1 MQFSNHMTPFLQ
13 NFFYILDLF
22 FKHSSS
28 AQMFNLVLWS
38 FRRDDDRIANADLG
52 KIGTPLCTIMTHE
65 SRNSGLPRIFTF
77 RNRFVGFYNSQL
89 GLIVNSIRFEIDSA
103 PSPIMNYIFTFY
115 YTMQFK
121 NFGDKLTTG
130 QKVACPKNL

>member
-1 MQFSNHMTPFLQ
+1 MQFSNHMTTFLQ

-103 PSPIMNYIFTFY
+103 PSTIREAFKKKVWNFPYFSGVVGFEKVIFH
-115 YTMQFK
+115 K
-121 NFGDKLTTG
+121 K
-130 QKVACPKNL
+130 